1 MPARGFIAKLVH
13 NLTIVRINLL
23 DHAQVDEH
31 CRSVSVDNIWGIGD
45 VSTRIPLT
53 PVARM
58 EGTQLALHLF
68 G

>member
-1 MPARGFIAKLVH
+1 MLGH
-13 NLTIVRINLL
+13 E
-23 DHAQVDEH
+23 QVDEQ
-31 CRSVSVDNIWGIGD
+31 CRSVSVDSIWGIGD

-58 EGTQLALHLF
+58 EGTQFALHLF

>member
-1 MPARGFIAKLVH
+1 M
-13 NLTIVRINLL
+13 L
-23 DHAQVDEH
+23 DHEQVDEH
-31 CRSVSVDNIWGIGD
+31 CRSVSVDSVWGIGD